1 MSGNRCDPKISLV
14 RRTTG
19 TATRGTTA
27 VSVGNTTLLVVVSSG
42 GNRVGDGGV
51 DAESEPSKESVAD
64 TVSEESVLHEGVDAV
79 GADLLTQDTIILVEG
94 NFLSVGSIRLEGFD
108 LRDEILVE
116 EGLSDMAGIVVAAE
130 SVVGEKSGVG
140 VNHDVD
146 VSRSAGV
153 VTREDGLKLSN
164 TVTVGLL
171 DSAEPGLV
179 DVCFVRVVAVAVCN
193 DAGVNTSGVAVPH
206 LEVDVGD
213 GIAGLDIDDL
223 VVEDNVESIL
233 LLDDVF
239 SDILASDV

>member
-1 MSGNRCDPKISLV
+1 M
-14 RRTTG
+14 
-19 TATRGTTA
+19 
-27 VSVGNTTLLVVVSSG
+27 
-42 GNRVGDGGV
+42 
-51 DAESEPSKESVAD
+51 
-64 TVSEESVLHEGVDAV
+64 
-79 GADLLTQDTIILVEG
+79 
-94 NFLSVGSIRLEGFD
+94 
-108 LRDEILVE
+108 
-116 EGLSDMAGIVVAAE
+116 SDMAGIVVAAE

-164 TVTVGLL
+164 TVAVGLL